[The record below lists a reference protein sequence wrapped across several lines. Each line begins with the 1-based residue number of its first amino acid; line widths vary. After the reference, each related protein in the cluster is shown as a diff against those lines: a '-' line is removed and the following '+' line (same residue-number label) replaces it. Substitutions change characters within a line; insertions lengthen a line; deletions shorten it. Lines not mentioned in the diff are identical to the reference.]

1 MNTRYYFKF
10 LKGHECIQRQRTDF
24 KEAHKEGNDLA
35 DRLGTTI
42 GFYIWDSNMKQFKF
56 LGSFYGKR
64 MFLARDHR
72 VCNISSDY
80 SHIVRDGDKRKGVQL

>member
-10 LKGHECIQRQRTDF
+10 LKGHECIQRQRTGF
-24 KEAHKEGNDLA
+24 KEAHKEGDYLA
-35 DRLGTTI
+35 DRLGHTI

-64 MFLARDHR
+64 LFVDRDHR

-80 SHIVRDGDKRKGVQL
+80 SHVINVNKRREVQL

>member
-35 DRLGTTI
+35 DRLGRII
-42 GFYIWDSNMKQFKF
+42 GFYIWDSQMQQFKF
-56 LGSFYGKR
+56 LGSKSSR
-64 MFLARDHR
+64 MQHLQRLFSHR
-72 VCNISSDY
+72 S
-80 SHIVRDGDKRKGVQL
+80 